1 MILKSAN
8 FSLRFLL
15 IVSLASLF
23 ACVSGP
29 HLYLQYG
36 DEYQELN
43 LDKILA
49 DNPLP
54 ASENIKVVNLG
65 RSQSASQHIV
75 QIRDREVPH
84 LHKLHDATV
93 TILRGQGYLILAN
106 NRINLKAG
114 DIVHIPRGIPH
125 YYVNTAGEPT
135 VALAVYSPAFD
146 GKDTH
151 PVKPS

>member
-8 FSLRFLL
+8 FSVIFLL
-15 IVSLASLF
+15 TVSLASLF

-54 ASENIKVVNLG
+54 AGENIKVVNLG
-65 RSQSASQHIV
+65 RSQSASRHMV
-75 QIRDREVPH
+75 QIRDREVFH
-84 LHKLHDATV
+84 LHKLHDAAIV
-93 TILRGQGYLILAN
+93 LMRDQGYLILGQK
-106 NRINLKAG
+106 RIDLKTG
-114 DIVHIPRGIPH
+114 DIIHGAPH
-125 YYVNTAGEPT
+125 HYVNTASEPT
-135 VALAVYSPAFD
+135 VALAVYAPAFD
-146 GKDTH
+146 GKDIH
-151 PVKPS
+151 PVGLP

>member
-1 MILKSAN
+1 MILKLRN
-8 FSLRFLL
+8 FSLSFLL
-15 IVSLASLF
+15 IFFVCLP

-36 DEYQELN
+36 NEYQELK

-54 ASENIKVVNLG
+54 PGENIKVVNLG
-65 RSQSASQHIV
+65 RSQSASQHVV

-84 LHKLHDATV
+84 MHKLHDATV
-93 TILRGQGYLILAN
+93 TMMRGEGYLMLGK
-106 NRINLKAG
+106 NRINLKTG
-114 DIVHIPRGIPH
+114 DIIHIPRGAPH
-125 YYVNTAGEPT
+125 YYVNMASEPT

-151 PVKPS
+151 PVNLP

>member
-1 MILKSAN
+1 MISKLKN
-8 FSLRFLL
+8 FSLASLL
-15 IVSLASLF
+15 IVSFASWS

-36 DEYQELN
+36 NEYQEVN

-54 ASENIKVVNLG
+54 AHENIKVVNLG
-65 RSQSASQHIV
+65 RSQSASQHVV
-75 QIRDREVPH
+75 QIRDREVSH

-93 TILRGQGYLILAN
+93 TMMRGQGYLILGQK
-106 NRINLKAG
+106 RIDLKTG
-114 DIVHIPRGIPH
+114 DVIHIPRSVPH
-125 YYVNTAGEPT
+125 YYVNSASDPT
-135 VALAVYSPAFD
+135 LALAVYAPPFD

-151 PVKPS
+151 PVSVP

>member
-1 MILKSAN
+1 MTFELKN
-8 FSLRFLL
+8 FSPPLLL
-15 IVSLASLF
+15 IFFFASLS

-36 DEYQELN
+36 NEYQEIN

-54 ASENIKVVNLG
+54 PGENIKVVNLG

-93 TILRGQGYLILAN
+93 TMLRGQGYLILGK
-106 NRINLKAG
+106 NRINLKTG
-114 DIVHIPRGIPH
+114 DVVHIPRGAPH
-125 YYVNTAGEPT
+125 YYVKTASEPT
-135 VALAVYSPAFD
+135 VALAVYAPAFD
-146 GKDTH
+146 GKDIH
-151 PVKPS
+151 VVN